1 MESIFRSRHHWD
13 GARGNALPPRG
24 GADWCVRGYCVRVL
38 TDVVRPLGVFTV
50 VVQLLKTAM
59 IRIAP
64 SAGMMSLRIGV
75 MVFL

>member
-1 MESIFRSRHHWD
+1 MLA
-13 GARGNALPPRG
+13 ARA
-24 GADWCVRGYCVRVL
+24 YCVRVL

-64 SAGMMSLRIGV
+64 SAGMMSLRIGIV
-75 MVFL
+75 WFSFDSEDPPEVGASARNSTGFR